1 MRCSLYEKS
10 RCSSVVEYFLGKE
23 EVAGSSPVI
32 STNNFRSIMAAKNDI
47 TGDTIQTRGASE
59 AFRNNYDLIFRKKKV
74 EEVSTEE
81 YDVPLTRYN
90 DETRHVKE
98 KLSN

>member
-1 MRCSLYEKS
+1 
-10 RCSSVVEYFLGKE
+10 
-23 EVAGSSPVI
+23 
-32 STNNFRSIMAAKNDI
+32 MATKNDI
-47 TGDTIQTRGASE
+47 TGDTIQTRGTSE

-74 EEVSTEE
+74 EQPTEE

-90 DETRHVKE
+90 DETRQVKE

>member
-1 MRCSLYEKS
+1 
-10 RCSSVVEYFLGKE
+10 
-23 EVAGSSPVI
+23 
-32 STNNFRSIMAAKNDI
+32 MAAKNDI

-59 AFRNNYDLIFRKKKV
+59 AFRNNYDLIFRKKKAEDNTDV
-74 EEVSTEE
+74 TKNEFQDVLSTEE
-81 YDVPLTRYN
+81 ALEEYDAPLTRYN

>member
-1 MRCSLYEKS
+1 M
-10 RCSSVVEYFLGKE
+10 V
-23 EVAGSSPVI
+23 
-32 STNNFRSIMAAKNDI
+32 AKNDI
-47 TGDTIQTRGASE
+47 TGDSIQTRGSSE

-98 KLSN
+98 KLSD

>member
-1 MRCSLYEKS
+1 
-10 RCSSVVEYFLGKE
+10 
-23 EVAGSSPVI
+23 
-32 STNNFRSIMAAKNDI
+32 MAAKNDI
-47 TGDTIQTRGASE
+47 TGDAIQTRGTSE

-81 YDVPLTRYN
+81 YDAPLTRYN